1 MLTRKAFLRNSVIA
15 AAGLPLFGCG
25 SDETTEAPTTAANPE
40 NTMTTNQKV
49 PYLDTIGL
57 QLWSVRDQMEL
68 DPTVTLKT
76 LADIGYR
83 QVELMDSRDAAKLV
97 PIAKEYGLEVN
108 SSFLNWNTITGGWKY
123 TPDDTPFEFME
134 AIDQVGTAG
143 ISTLVFGYLRP
154 EERTTL
160 DDWKKL
166 ADKLNEAG
174 RVAKENGIQLAYHNH
189 NFEWDPV
196 EGTTGWAVLNE
207 RMDGELVPF
216 ELDVFWAE
224 IAGENAKET
233 LTSIKDRVHLLH
245 LKQLNP
251 KAAKATRLE
260 DVDPTAF
267 EELPEGN
274 IPIIDLMRYG
284 KDFGVKYCMVE
295 QDGNYA
301 GSSLTS
307 VTKSIEFLQSAS

>member
-143 ISTLVFGYLRP
+143 IGTLVFGYLRP

-233 LTSIKDRVHLLH
+233 LTGIKDRVHLLH